1 MSGAGKVSPV
11 ATLSLASVRALLAP
25 HRPPCLSLYM
35 PTHRNVPAN
44 LVDIHQFRRLVDS
57 FETGL
62 LMKHRRDEVDRL
74 LEPFHRLE
82 ADATFWQ
89 HTLDGLAVLS
99 SDGKAEVFR
108 VQQPFQP
115 LALARDRFHT
125 MPLLRVAS
133 SIARFDVLAL
143 SSREA
148 RVYEGTTDLLDPV
161 DLGDEASG
169 GDRGTLG
176 RWDFIDQD
184 TFQAHRVRQ
193 RAGPMGSVHG
203 GFGSKSDDIDAD
215 TERFFREVDRIVVER
230 VSNRSQLPL
239 LLVAISEHA
248 ALFRKLSANRKLLDE
263 RIATDPKMLE
273 GPALVPLVR
282 SVADADRCRRIKRL
296 STVFA
301 RARDEGRGAGDLS
314 DIARAAVAG
323 QVATLLVEQ
332 DRIEP
337 GKLDRE
343 TGAIAWGADVQVK
356 SGTELAGDLV
366 SILAE
371 EVLLRDGEIVSLRP
385 IDMPTETGMAAIYRY

>member
-1 MSGAGKVSPV
+1 M

-62 LMKHRRDEVDRL
+62 LLKHHRDEVDRL
-74 LEPFHRLE
+74 LEPFHRLD

-115 LALARDRFHT
+115 LALSTDRFHT
-125 MPLLRVAS
+125 MPLLRAAS
-133 SIARFDVLAL
+133 SIERFDVLAL

-148 RVYEGTTDLLDPV
+148 KIYEGTTDLLDPV

-169 GDRGTLG
+169 GGRGTLG

-193 RAGPMGSVHG
+193 RAGPTGSVHG

-248 ALFRKLSANRKLLDE
+248 SLFRKLSANPKLLDE
-263 RIATDPKMLE
+263 AIATDPKMLE
-273 GPALVPLVR
+273 GPALVPRVR
-282 SVADADRCRRIKRL
+282 SVADAARRRRIERL
-296 STVFA
+296 VTVFA
-301 RARDEGRGAGDLS
+301 RARDEDRGSGDLS

-343 TGAIAWGADVQVK
+343 TGRITWGADVQAK

-385 IDMPTETGMAAIYRY
+385 IEMPTETGVAAIYRY

>member
-1 MSGAGKVSPV
+1 M
-11 ATLSLASVRALLAP
+11 ATLSLASVRALLEP

-57 FETGL
+57 LEAGL
-62 LMKHRRDEVDRL
+62 LVKHRRDEVDRL
-74 LEPFHRLE
+74 LEPFHRLD
-82 ADATFWQ
+82 ANATFWQ

-108 VQQPFQP
+108 VQQTFQP
-115 LALARDRFHT
+115 LALSTDRFHT
-125 MPLLRVAS
+125 MPLVRVAA
-133 SIARFDVLAL
+133 SIGRFDVLAL
-143 SSREA
+143 TSREA
-148 RVYEGTTDLLDPV
+148 RVYEGTTDQLDPF
-161 DLGDEASG
+161 DLGDEAG
-169 GDRGTLG
+169 GPGALG

-193 RAGPMGSVHG
+193 RAGAMGSVHG

-215 TERFFREVDRIVVER
+215 TERFFREVDRIVVDR

-239 LLVAISEHA
+239 LLVAIAEHA
-248 ALFRKLSANRKLLDE
+248 SLFRKLSANPRLLDE
-263 RIATDPKMLE
+263 GIVTDPKMLE

-282 SVADADRCRRIKRL
+282 SVADADRRRRIDRL
-296 STVFA
+296 VTLFSK
-301 RARDEGRGAGDLS
+301 ARDEDRGSGDLS

-337 GKLDRE
+337 GKFDRA
-343 TGAIAWGADVQVK
+343 TGAIEWGADVRTK
-356 SGTELAGDLV
+356 SGIELAGDLV
-366 SILAE
+366 GILAE

-385 IDMPTETGMAAIYRY
+385 IDMPTETGVAALYRY

>member
-1 MSGAGKVSPV
+1 MPERVFV
-11 ATLSLASVRALLAP
+11 ATLSLASVRALLEP

-57 FETGL
+57 LEAGL
-62 LMKHRRDEVDRL
+62 LLKHRRDEVDRL
-74 LEPFHRLE
+74 LEPFHRLD
-82 ADATFWQ
+82 ANATFWQ
-89 HTLDGLAVLS
+89 HTLDGLAVLA

-108 VQQPFQP
+108 AQQTFPP
-115 LALARDRFHT
+115 LALSTDRFHT
-125 MPLLRVAS
+125 MPLVRAAAS
-133 SIARFDVLAL
+133 IGRFDVLAL

-148 RVYEGTTDLLDPV
+148 RVYEGSTDQLDPF
-161 DLGDEASG
+161 DLGDEAAAG
-169 GDRGTLG
+169 RPGTLS

-193 RAGPMGSVHG
+193 RAGAMGSVHG

-215 TERFFREVDRIVVER
+215 TERFFREVDTIVVER

-248 ALFRKLSANRKLLDE
+248 SLFRKLSANRRLLDE
-263 RIATDPKMLE
+263 GIVTDPKMLE

-282 SVADADRCRRIKRL
+282 SVADADRRRRIARL
-296 STVFA
+296 VTLFSK
-301 RARDEGRGAGDLS
+301 ARDEGRGSGDLS

-323 QVATLLVEQ
+323 QVAMLLVEQ
-332 DRIEP
+332 DRFEP
-337 GKLDRE
+337 GKFDRA
-343 TGAIAWGADVQVK
+343 TGAITWGADVRTK
-356 SGTELAGDLV
+356 SGIELAGDLV
-366 SILAE
+366 GILAE

-385 IDMPTETGMAAIYRY
+385 IDMPTETGVAALYRY

>member
-1 MSGAGKVSPV
+1 V

-57 FETGL
+57 LESGL
-62 LMKHRRDEVDRL
+62 LVQHRRDEVDRL
-74 LEPFHRLE
+74 LEPFHRLD
-82 ADATFWQ
+82 ANATFWQ

-99 SDGKAEVFR
+99 SDGQAEVFR

-133 SIARFDVLAL
+133 SIERFDVLAL

-148 RVYEGTTDLLDPV
+148 RIYEGTTDLLDPV

-193 RAGPMGSVHG
+193 RSGPMGSVHG

-230 VSNRSQLPL
+230 VSNRSHLPL

-248 ALFRKLSANRKLLDE
+248 SLFRKLSANPRLLDE
-263 RIATDPKMLE
+263 GIVTDPKMIE
-273 GPALVPLVR
+273 APALVPLVR
-282 SVADADRCRRIKRL
+282 TVADADRRRRIERL
-296 STVFA
+296 VTVFA
-301 RARDEGRGAGDLS
+301 RARDEDRGSGDLS
-314 DIARAAVAG
+314 DIARATVAG

-343 TGAIAWGADVQVK
+343 TGRIAWGADAEAK
-356 SGTELAGDLV
+356 SGVELAGDLIG
-366 SILAE
+366 ILAE

-385 IDMPTETGMAAIYRY
+385 IEMPTETGVAAIYRY

>member
-1 MSGAGKVSPV
+1 MPERVFV
-11 ATLSLASVRALLAP
+11 ATLSLAAVRALLEP

-57 FETGL
+57 LEAGL
-62 LMKHRRDEVDRL
+62 LLKHRRDEVDRL
-74 LEPFHRLE
+74 LEPFHRLD
-82 ADATFWQ
+82 ANATFWQ
-89 HTLDGLAVLS
+89 HTLDGLAVLA

-108 VQQPFQP
+108 AQQTFPP
-115 LALARDRFHT
+115 LALSTDRFHT
-125 MPLLRVAS
+125 MPLVRAAAS
-133 SIARFDVLAL
+133 IGRFDVLAL

-148 RVYEGTTDLLDPV
+148 RVYEGSTDQLDPF
-161 DLGDEASG
+161 DLGDEAAAG
-169 GDRGTLG
+169 RPGTLS
-176 RWDFIDQD
+176 RWDFIDPD

-193 RAGPMGSVHG
+193 RAGAMGSVHG

-215 TERFFREVDRIVVER
+215 TERFFREVDTIVVER

-248 ALFRKLSANRKLLDE
+248 SLFRKLSANRRLLDE
-263 RIATDPKMLE
+263 GIVTDPKMLE

-282 SVADADRCRRIKRL
+282 SVADADRRRRIARL
-296 STVFA
+296 VTLFSK
-301 RARDEGRGAGDLS
+301 ARDEGRGSGDLS

-332 DRIEP
+332 DRFEP
-337 GKLDRE
+337 GKFDRA
-343 TGAIAWGADVQVK
+343 TGAITWGADVRTK
-356 SGTELAGDLV
+356 SGIELAGDLV
-366 SILAE
+366 GILAE

-385 IDMPTETGMAAIYRY
+385 IDMPTETGVAALYRY

>member
-1 MSGAGKVSPV
+1 M
-11 ATLSLASVRALLAP
+11 ATLSLASVRALLEP

-57 FETGL
+57 LEAGL
-62 LMKHRRDEVDRL
+62 LVKHRRDEVDRL
-74 LEPFHRLE
+74 LDPFHRLD
-82 ADATFWQ
+82 ANATFWQ
-89 HTLDGLAVLS
+89 HTLDGLAVLA

-108 VQQPFQP
+108 VQQTFQP
-115 LALARDRFHT
+115 LALSTDRFHT
-125 MPLLRVAS
+125 MPLVRVAAS
-133 SIARFDVLAL
+133 TGRFDVLAL

-148 RVYEGTTDLLDPV
+148 RVYEGTTDQLDPF
-161 DLGDEASG
+161 DLGDEAAG
-169 GDRGTLG
+169 GGPGTLG

-193 RAGPMGSVHG
+193 RAGAMGSVHG

-215 TERFFREVDRIVVER
+215 TERFFREVDRIVVDR

-248 ALFRKLSANRKLLDE
+248 SLFRKLSANPRLLDE
-263 RIATDPKMLE
+263 GIVTDPKMLE
-273 GPALVPLVR
+273 GPGLVPLVR
-282 SVADADRCRRIKRL
+282 SVADADRRRRIERL
-296 STVFA
+296 VTLFSK
-301 RARDEGRGAGDLS
+301 ARDEGRGSGDLS

-337 GKLDRE
+337 GKFDRA
-343 TGAIAWGADVQVK
+343 TGRIAWGEDVETE

-366 SILAE
+366 GILAE

-385 IDMPTETGMAAIYRY
+385 IEMPTETGVAALYRY

>member
-1 MSGAGKVSPV
+1 M
-11 ATLSLASVRALLAP
+11 ATLSLASVRALLEP

-57 FETGL
+57 LEAGL
-62 LMKHRRDEVDRL
+62 LLKHRRDEVDRL
-74 LEPFHRLE
+74 LEPFHRLD
-82 ADATFWQ
+82 ANATFWQ

-108 VQQPFQP
+108 VQQTFQP
-115 LALARDRFHT
+115 LALSTDRFHT
-125 MPLLRVAS
+125 MPLVRAAAS
-133 SIARFDVLAL
+133 IGRFDVLAL
-143 SSREA
+143 ASREA
-148 RVYEGTTDLLDPV
+148 RVYEGTTDQLDPF
-161 DLGDEASG
+161 DLGDEAAG
-169 GDRGTLG
+169 GGPGRLS

-193 RAGPMGSVHG
+193 RAGAMGSVHG

-215 TERFFREVDRIVVER
+215 TERFFREVDAIVVER

-239 LLVAISEHA
+239 LLVSISEHA
-248 ALFRKLSANRKLLDE
+248 SLFRKLSANRRLLDE
-263 RIATDPKMLE
+263 GIVTDPKMLE
-273 GPALVPLVR
+273 GQALVPLVR
-282 SVADADRCRRIKRL
+282 SVADADRRRRIERL
-296 STVFA
+296 VTLFSK
-301 RARDEGRGAGDLS
+301 ARDEGRGSGDLS

-332 DRIEP
+332 DRFEP
-337 GKLDRE
+337 GKFDLA
-343 TGAIAWGADVQVK
+343 TGAIAWGEDVEAE

-366 SILAE
+366 GILAE

-385 IDMPTETGMAAIYRY
+385 IDMPTETGVAALYRY

>member
-1 MSGAGKVSPV
+1 MRPVPERFSV
-11 ATLSLASVRALLAP
+11 ATLSLASVRALLEP

-57 FETGL
+57 LEAGL
-62 LMKHRRDEVDRL
+62 LVKHRRDEVDRL
-74 LEPFHRLE
+74 LDPFHRLD
-82 ADATFWQ
+82 ANATFWQ
-89 HTLDGLAVLS
+89 HTLDGLAVLA

-108 VQQPFQP
+108 VQQTFQP
-115 LALARDRFHT
+115 LALSTDRFHT
-125 MPLLRVAS
+125 MPLVRVAAS
-133 SIARFDVLAL
+133 TGRFDVLAL

-148 RVYEGTTDLLDPV
+148 RVYEGTTDQLDPF
-161 DLGDEASG
+161 DLGDEAAG
-169 GDRGTLG
+169 GGPGTLG

-193 RAGPMGSVHG
+193 RAGAMGSVHG

-215 TERFFREVDRIVVER
+215 TERFFREVDRIVVDR

-248 ALFRKLSANRKLLDE
+248 SLFRKLSANPRLLDE
-263 RIATDPKMLE
+263 GIVTDPKMLE
-273 GPALVPLVR
+273 GPGLVPLVR
-282 SVADADRCRRIKRL
+282 SVADADRRRRIERL
-296 STVFA
+296 VTLFSK
-301 RARDEGRGAGDLS
+301 ARDEGRGSGDLS

-337 GKLDRE
+337 GKFDRA
-343 TGAIAWGADVQVK
+343 TGRIAWGEDVETE

-366 SILAE
+366 GILAE

-385 IDMPTETGMAAIYRY
+385 IEMPTETGVAALYRY